1 MAALLLVWGDD
12 PLARLA
18 DGRST
23 EEVALAAGA
32 TAGGQLLPAKG
43 TGSCRRRC
51 CSEREKCRE
60 RKEELTHEKPGHWGG
75 TCAGECGRPPAARPA
90 YGRGSPR

>member
-32 TAGGQLLPAKG
+32 TAGGQLLPLLRSAAAKA
-43 TGSCRRRC
+43 TEAARHIAPA
-51 CSEREKCRE
+51 E
-60 RKEELTHEKPGHWGG
+60 
-75 TCAGECGRPPAARPA
+75 PAANLA
-90 YGRGSPR
+90 A